1 MQLHNTKGIVLRTV
15 KYGESSVVTTVYTE
29 LFGLQSYIVKGAR
42 QGTKKTQGK
51 AAYFQAAAILDM
63 TVYHNE
69 QKNLQFIK
77 EYSWAYPYQ
86 TVLFDVVKN
95 CVAMYIVEV
104 LQHTLKEPENNPDL
118 FYLVEDT
125 LQQLD
130 KGSDTLTANLPLYF
144 MLHLGMQLGFQ
155 IQGEYSEATP
165 VLDLSEGFFV
175 AEIPSHPYYLA
186 DELAAVASVL
196 NNISLYSD
204 LENIKLNRTLRRKLL
219 DAFGQY
225 LSLHIT
231 DFGTLKTLAVLQEIL
246 S

>member
-15 KYGESSVVTTVYTE
+15 KYGEASIVSTIYTE
-29 LFGLQSYIVKGAR
+29 LFGVQSYIVKGAR

-51 AAYFQAAAILDM
+51 AAYFQAAAILEM

-77 EYSWAYPYQ
+77 EYNWAYPYQ
-86 TVLFDVVKN
+86 SVLFDVVKN

-104 LQHTLKEPENNPDL
+104 LQHTLKEPEANPDL
-118 FYLVEDT
+118 FYLVENT

-130 KGSDTLTANLPLYF
+130 KGSDGLTANLPLYF

-155 IQGEYSEATP
+155 IQGAYSEATP
-165 VLDLSEGFFV
+165 ILDLHEGFFV
-175 AEIPSHPYYLA
+175 SETPIHAYYLS
-186 DELAAVASVL
+186 DELAMVASEL
-196 NNISLYSD
+196 NNISLYND
-204 LENIKLNRTLRRKLL
+204 LEKIKLNRTTRRKLL
-219 DAFGQY
+219 DSFGQY
-225 LSLHIT
+225 LSLHIP

-246 S
+246 G

>member
-1 MQLHNTKGIVLRTV
+1 MLLHNTKGIVLRTV
-15 KYGESSVVTTVYTE
+15 KYGESSIVTTVYTE
-29 LFGLQSYIVKGAR
+29 LFGVQSYIVKGAR

-77 EYSWAYPYQ
+77 EYNWAYPYQ

-95 CVAMYIVEV
+95 CVAMYMVEV
-104 LQHTLKEPENNPDL
+104 LQHTLKEPETNPDL
-118 FYLVEDT
+118 FYLIENT

-130 KGSDTLTANLPLYF
+130 KGTDTLTANLPLYF

-155 IQGEYSEATP
+155 IQGVYSEETP
-165 VLDLSEGFFV
+165 ILDLSEGYFV
-175 AEIPSHPYYLA
+175 SETPTHPYYLS
-186 DELAAVASVL
+186 DELAMVASQL
-196 NNISLYSD
+196 NSILLYSE
-204 LENIKLNRTLRRKLL
+204 LEHMKLNRLTRRKLL

-225 LSLHIT
+225 LSLHIA
-231 DFGTLKTLAVLQEIL
+231 DFGTLKTLTVLQEIL

>member
-15 KYGESSVVTTVYTE
+15 KYGESSIVTTVYTE
-29 LFGLQSYIVKGAR
+29 LFGVQSYIVKGAR

-69 QKNLQFIK
+69 QKNLQFMK
-77 EYSWAYPYQ
+77 EYNWAYPYQ

-95 CVAMYIVEV
+95 CVAMYMVEV
-104 LQHTLKEPENNPDL
+104 LQHTLKEPEANPDL
-118 FYLVEDT
+118 FYLIENT

-130 KGSDTLTANLPLYF
+130 KGTDTLTANLPLYF

-155 IQGEYSEATP
+155 IQGVYSDATP
-165 VLDLSEGFFV
+165 ILDLSEGYFV
-175 AEIPSHPYYLA
+175 SETPTHSYYISE
-186 DELAAVASVL
+186 ELALVASQL
-196 NNISLYSD
+196 NTISLYSE
-204 LENIKLNRTLRRKLL
+204 LEHMKLHRLTRRKLL

-231 DFGTLKTLAVLQEIL
+231 DFGTLKTMAVLQEIL

>member
-1 MQLHNTKGIVLRTV
+1 MLHNTKGIVLRTV

-77 EYSWAYPYQ
+77 EYNWAYPYQ

-155 IQGEYSEATP
+155 IQGEYSKATP

-196 NNISLYSD
+196 NNITLYSD

>member
-1 MQLHNTKGIVLRTV
+1 M
-15 KYGESSVVTTVYTE
+15 
-29 LFGLQSYIVKGAR
+29 KGAR

-77 EYSWAYPYQ
+77 EYNWAYPYQ

-95 CVAMYIVEV
+95 CVAMYMVEV
-104 LQHTLKEPENNPDL
+104 LQHTLKEPETNPDL
-118 FYLVEDT
+118 FYLIENT

-130 KGSDTLTANLPLYF
+130 KGTDTLTANLPLYF

-155 IQGEYSEATP
+155 IQGVYSEETP
-165 VLDLSEGFFV
+165 ILDLSEGYFV
-175 AEIPSHPYYLA
+175 SETPTHPYYLS
-186 DELAAVASVL
+186 DELAMVASQL
-196 NNISLYSD
+196 NSILLYSD
-204 LENIKLNRTLRRKLL
+204 LENIKLNRLTRRKLL

-231 DFGTLKTLAVLQEIL
+231 DFGTLKTLTVLQEIL

>member
-15 KYGESSVVTTVYTE
+15 KYGESSIVTTVYTE
-29 LFGLQSYIVKGAR
+29 LFGVQSYIVKGAR

-69 QKNLQFIK
+69 QKNLQFMK
-77 EYSWAYPYQ
+77 EYNWAYPYQ

-95 CVAMYIVEV
+95 CVAMYLVEV
-104 LQHTLKEPENNPDL
+104 LQHTLKEPEANPDL
-118 FYLVEDT
+118 FYLIENT

-130 KGSDTLTANLPLYF
+130 KGTDTLTANLPLYF

-155 IQGEYSEATP
+155 IQGFYSDATP
-165 VLDLSEGFFV
+165 ILDLSEGYFV
-175 AEIPSHPYYLA
+175 SETPPHSYYLSE
-186 DELAAVASVL
+186 ELALLASQL
-196 NNISLYSD
+196 NTISLYSE
-204 LENIKLNRTLRRKLL
+204 LENIKLNRLTRRKLL

-231 DFGTLKTLAVLQEIL
+231 DFGTLKTMAVLQEIL